1 MNQTFLSW
9 GDLDDVVS
17 QTHVFAKAVTNI
29 IDRTICIFVGVRSH
43 AIHRQV
49 LREVHLAKLAKLA
62 PNARK
67 NILGS
72 TLTFF
77 KVSSESGSTLVMKLV
92 SVTA

>member
-1 MNQTFLSW
+1 MKRTFLSG

-17 QTHVFAKAVTNI
+17 QTHVLAKAVTDI
-29 IDRTICIFVGVRSH
+29 VDRTICIFVGVRSH

-49 LREVHLAKLAKLA
+49 LREVHLAKLATLA
-62 PNARK
+62 PNGTK
-67 NILGS
+67 NISGS
-72 TLTFF
+72 TRTFF